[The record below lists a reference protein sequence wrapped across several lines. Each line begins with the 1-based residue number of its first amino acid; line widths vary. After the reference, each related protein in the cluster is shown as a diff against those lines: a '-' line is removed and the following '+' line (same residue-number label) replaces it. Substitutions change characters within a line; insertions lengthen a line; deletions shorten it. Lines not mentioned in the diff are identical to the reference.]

1 MATIYRFIVEQK
13 TTGRDSSG
21 TGGKATA
28 TKGAGKKGR
37 YLPLFGGGRKG
48 GVEHNRKMRAI
59 NPILNK
65 VTGGVWEKGTRL
77 TRAAGGLIKVN
88 DQTGKI
94 KLGGPAIAIIIAFV
108 LQTAWNLIAKWNTR
122 ERQEAEKLN
131 AQNFKRL
138 ENGGGAVHGSYKLVV
153 DGWSGR
159 ISYNENK

>member
-13 TTGRDSSG
+13 TSTNSSA
-21 TGGKATA
+21 TSKAVA
-28 TKGAGKKGR
+28 TKGAAKKGKNI
-37 YLPLFGGGRKG
+37 PLFGGPKG

-65 VTGGVWEKGTRL
+65 VTGGAWEKGTRL

-88 DQTGKI
+88 DQTGKLSI
-94 KLGGPAIAIIIAFV
+94 GGPAIAIIIAFI
-108 LQTAWNLIAKWNTR
+108 LQTAWNLIAKWNAR